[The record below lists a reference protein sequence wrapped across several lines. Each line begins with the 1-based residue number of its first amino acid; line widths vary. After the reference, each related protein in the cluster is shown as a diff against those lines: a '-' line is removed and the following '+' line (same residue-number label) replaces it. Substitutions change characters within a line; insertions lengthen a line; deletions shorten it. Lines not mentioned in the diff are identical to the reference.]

1 MIRGLIERDAS
12 GWTHVCSVGAAWP
25 ERRSASSWGSPG
37 APAEFAA
44 LIAGETNKWAKVVRF
59 AGAKAD

>member
-1 MIRGLIERDAS
+1 MFGWSGVARSEERNFL
-12 GWTHVCSVGAAWP
+12 
-25 ERRSASSWGSPG
+25 GSPG